1 MGTSA
6 PAFANKA
13 ENSVLCHEKVIP
25 DTFSPTV
32 QMLLPQAGLSVE
44 GFVELF
50 FRRVIHIWYFV
61 MWERL
66 CGGNVSKVSYA
77 VSCSRGKEAGTSSH
91 FFPVTSPSSENSEF
105 PLEKRIGKNTQLKAP
120 DGEVFTFF

>member
-66 CGGNVSKVSYA
+66 CGSNVSKVSYA
-77 VSCSRGKEAGTSSH
+77 VSCSRGKEAG
-91 FFPVTSPSSENSEF
+91 TSPSSENSEF